1 MPRNGSGTYLLPTG
15 INPVVTQTL
24 ITSNWANTTMS
35 DIATALTGSIARDG
49 QGVPTADIP
58 WGGFRLTNLADATEL
73 TDAINLRTAQS
84 SKYLRAM
91 SVTGVNDITA
101 TLVGGLQVP
110 ISGQLLILT
119 PTADNTGPATLA
131 LNGGDAYP
139 ITTPG
144 GAQMKAKSLRATV
157 PYFLMFY
164 NGAWVIQSA
173 GSGAAFAQGAISG
186 WDRPASGTF
195 PAVTIANTSQVSVPS
210 GTGRIVAPGASNFTD
225 AVEVVWSAATVS
237 ITSLATAFCTTIGID
252 ATGAVTQIAGIA
264 PPEWARDNIVL
275 CTVAH
280 PRGQVIGI
288 EMSPTIYGDMAYA
301 SYDLASLFRD
311 SVVNGVAPVGN
322 VSSPL
327 HFDLTAGQFFLL
339 GGDRNNPDSPNFLA
353 FAGLQDVSFY
363 PVTGPGTS
371 FDAIQNVPVT
381 MYDANGSG
389 VVAAIPGDPSTA
401 VIHRLYVMSGQYF
414 FLYGQKTYP
423 DVLTAAQSVGTD
435 DSTVKVPDKLAKATL
450 LGYIIAQ
457 KNTTD
462 LKSSTAILAKGGSI
476 GGSGGGGGGISDAP
490 VDGWLYGRQNAS
502 WLKAARLAA
511 GSAGTN
517 RYNSAY
523 TDNLLR
529 WSWGANNADE
539 SGANV
544 GSDFVLIRYND
555 AGTPNGTPL
564 SISRSDGSINF
575 ESRPSFN
582 GNLAWDAGNLPN
594 PAQTGTDVSFNNVT
608 VSGTVNSVN
617 FTDATGNLRTAITA
631 AANAASNAQ
640 TSANNANS
648 NANNRVAKSGDT
660 MTGTLYWSF
669 GGDILRVIND
679 GAGNASM
686 QATNSAGN
694 AFGVMRQRGDSYNG
708 IFPNGF
714 RIEGPQINVVGP
726 TVPVGAFAGYIIGLY
741 EGRPG
746 SNSDKIQLQ
755 YYRSNGSTSTSWNDF
770 TWRWGRT
777 VDATTQQYL
786 EFQPNGD
793 IVFQCGT
800 GSGGVVRFTAGGA
813 VNASGGW
820 GPGSDPR
827 LKEVDGP
834 IDDVFGRVMAL
845 NTCRGRY
852 IEGYGDG
859 SDKLFIMA
867 DDQMAE
873 KNPEMLID
881 DAVEHKGKKYKM
893 YDAGQTIALLTAGL
907 QLALA
912 EIESLKRKLK

>member
-35 DIATALTGSIARDG
+35 DIASAITGSIARDG

-58 WGGFRLTNLADATEL
+58 WGDFRLTNLGDATNL

-110 ISGQLLILT
+110 ISGQLLVLT

-131 LNGGDAYP
+131 LNGGAAYP

-225 AVEVVWSAATVS
+225 AIEVVWSSATVS
-237 ITSLATAFCTTIGID
+237 ITSLATAFCTTIGVD
-252 ATGAVTQIAGIA
+252 VTGAVTQIAGIA

-363 PVTGPGTS
+363 PVTGPGTA

-401 VIHRLYVMSGQYF
+401 VIHRLYTMSGQYF

-423 DVLTAAQSVGTD
+423 DVLTAAQSVGAD

-490 VDGWLYGRQNAS
+490 VDGWMYGRQNAS
-502 WLKAARLAA
+502 WLKAARLATGA
-511 GSAGTN
+511 AGTS

-523 TDNLLR
+523 TDSLLR
-529 WSWGANNADE
+529 WSWGANNAAE
-539 SGANV
+539 TGANA

-564 SISRSDGSINF
+564 SVSRSDGAINF

-582 GNLAWDAGNLPN
+582 GNVAWDAGNLPS
-594 PAQTGTDVSFNNVT
+594 PAQTGTNVSFGNIVSTGNVT
-608 VSGTVNSVN
+608 AVN
-617 FTDATGNLRTAITA
+617 FLDGTGNLRAAITA
-631 AANAASNAQ
+631 AASAASTAQTTASAAQTAASTAQTAADNANTNANTRLPKNGGESMTGDLQIAKGVPSIRFSSPSVSRQWRIFANISDTVNDGFYIADFSSGSQDTVAIFRSAGIVFSKSLDVAGSITSGGYINAA
-640 TSANNANS
+640 
-648 NANNRVAKSGDT
+648 
-660 MTGTLYWSF
+660 
-669 GGDILRVIND
+669 
-679 GAGNASM
+679 
-686 QATNSAGN
+686 
-694 AFGVMRQRGDSYNG
+694 
-708 IFPNGF
+708 
-714 RIEGPQINVVGP
+714 
-726 TVPVGAFAGYIIGLY
+726 
-741 EGRPG
+741 
-746 SNSDKIQLQ
+746 
-755 YYRSNGSTSTSWNDF
+755 
-770 TWRWGRT
+770 
-777 VDATTQQYL
+777 
-786 EFQPNGD
+786 
-793 IVFQCGT
+793 
-800 GSGGVVRFTAGGA
+800 
-813 VNASGGW
+813 GGW
-820 GPGSDPR
+820 GPTSDPA

-859 SDKLFIMA
+859 RDKLFIMA

-873 KNPEMLID
+873 NNPEMLIEGV
-881 DAVEHKGKKYKM
+881 VEHEGGKYNM
-893 YDAGQTIALLTAGL
+893 YDASQTIALLTAGL

-912 EIESLKRKLK
+912 EIESLKRKMK